1 MSSGGNTVP
10 SITNAEHIGPNDT
23 GDNIEAKRV
32 AGYVW
37 DSTTSTWGRQSS
49 IGTIQ
54 NENQTFKDDFTGSSL
69 DSTAWTVTQS
79 DGSTGYSVAN
89 NKLSITSGT
98 TNGAYIALTSVQ
110 TFTVPFRVQVILS
123 ASQRIANNNFYIEM
137 VNAAGTQVAALGTTA
152 ASTGVTQVAYAF
164 TSTTA
169 TNGNVVAQNN
179 GVKAT
184 ADTAS
189 TVATTANYSVYELE
203 CRGDVV
209 DYATRTT
216 DVAAASSLN
225 SVMRNRTILVP
236 GKAYYLQLRSYNSGV
251 PASNTTWNIES
262 VLVQDVTKTVVE
274 ISGGRGNT
282 AADKAI
288 PTTLNSGTLT
298 TLTTLTNITNWG
310 NVVDNGAFV
319 DGTTRLSPNGYIYD
333 EVAGTA
339 LTENDAAAARI
350 DSKRAQV
357 ITLEDAT
364 TRGQRLAIG
373 ADGAVA
379 TTPSRFDTTTNA
391 NVSAS
396 ATSVQLAAANTS
408 RKELTIQNDS
418 SSILYIKEGT
428 TASTTDYKYK
438 LYQDD
443 IYRTNNYT
451 GRVDG
456 IWSVASG
463 AARVSES

>member
-1 MSSGGNTVP
+1 MAQDDIILNNLSSSP
-10 SITNAEHIGPNDT
+10 L
-23 GDNIEAKRV
+23 
-32 AGYVW
+32 
-37 DSTTSTWGRQSS
+37 
-49 IGTIQ
+49 TIQ
-54 NENQTFKDDFTGSSL
+54 NENVTFKDDFVGAAL
-69 DSTAWTVTQS
+69 DTNLWTVTQS
-79 DGSTGYSVAN
+79 DDSTGKSVSG
-89 NKLSITSGT
+89 NKLSITAGT
-98 TNGAYIALTSVQ
+98 TNNAYIALTSKQ
-110 TFTVPFRVQVILS
+110 TFTIPFRVQVIMT

-137 VNAAGTQVAALGTTA
+137 VNAAGTQAAALGTTA
-152 ASTGVTQVAYAF
+152 TATGVTQVAYAF
-164 TSTTA
+164 TGATA

-189 TVATTANYSVYELE
+189 TVATTASYSVYELE

-216 DVAAASSLN
+216 DAAAAGSLN
-225 SVMRNRTILVP
+225 SVMRNRTILTP
-236 GKAYYLQLRSYNSGV
+236 GEEYYIQLRSYNSGV
-251 PASNTTWNIES
+251 PASGTTYSIES

-298 TLTTLTNITNWG
+298 TLTTLTSITNWG

-319 DGTTRLSPNGYIYD
+319 DGTTRLSPNGYVYD

-350 DSKRAQV
+350 DAKRAQV

-364 TRGQRLAIG
+364 TRGRRLAIG
-373 ADGAVA
+373 ADGAIA
-379 TTPSRFDTTTNA
+379 TAPSRFATSTGS

-396 ATSVQLAAANTS
+396 ATSVTLKAANSS
-408 RKELTIQNDS
+408 RKELKIQNDS
-418 SSILYIKEGT
+418 TAVLYLKEGA
-428 TASTTDYKYK
+428 TASSTDYTYK

-443 IYRTNNYT
+443 VYLTNNYT
-451 GRVDG
+451 GIVDG
-456 IWSVASG
+456 IWASATG
-463 AARVSES
+463 AARVTESQ